1 VPAALAICLACIGL
15 ATVSAQQVGAPSG
28 SGPYPAIAESRA
40 ELPRHTVYRPVEM
53 PRTSMPL
60 YVWGNG
66 GCSAN
71 GLAHAAYLRQIAS
84 LGYVIVALGTPGGA
98 TGGAPAGAARGA
110 TGAPAARGAG
120 ASPADNGADPTEASQ
135 MIEAI
140 EWAERETARDGSPFS
155 RRIDVTKIAVGGHSC
170 GGLQAL
176 SVSHDPRIDTTLVL
190 DSGIYNQPGTG
201 RSRIKVEKSQL
212 TRLHSPVLYLLGGPS
227 DIAYPNATDDVAR
240 IDRVPVFFGS
250 LPVGHGGTFA
260 APDGGDWAK
269 VSGRWLDWQLKS
281 DADAGLDFAGPDC
294 RLCKDTRWE
303 VVQKQLP
310 APPAAP
316 RTR

>member
-1 VPAALAICLACIGL
+1 M
-15 ATVSAQQVGAPSG
+15 
-28 SGPYPAIAESRA
+28 
-40 ELPRHTVYRPVEM
+40 RPISV
-53 PRTSMPL
+53 
-60 YVWGNG
+60 
-66 GCSAN
+66 
-71 GLAHAAYLRQIAS
+71 IAS

-98 TGGAPAGAARGA
+98 TGGAPGGAAPGAARGGGGA
-110 TGAPAARGAG
+110 GAAGAPAARGAG
-120 ASPADNGADPTEASQ
+120 AAPPDNGADPTEASQ

-140 EWAERETARDGSPFS
+140 EWAERETARDGSPFY

-212 TRLHSPVLYLLGGPS
+212 SRLHSAVLYLLGGPS

-250 LPVGHGGTFA
+250 LPVGHGGTFS

-269 VSGRWLDWQLKS
+269 VSGRWLDWQLKG
-281 DADAGLDFAGPDC
+281 DADASRDFAGTDC
-294 RLCKDTRWE
+294 RLCTDSRWT

-310 APPAAP
+310 SPTGSP
-316 RTR
+316 RPR

>member
-1 VPAALAICLACIGL
+1 MWAPYTAPTVHPSSKWLAALTMCLAYISL
-15 ATVSAQQVGAPSG
+15 ALVSAQQVGTPSG
-28 SGPYPAIAESRA
+28 TGPYRAIAESRA
-40 ELPRHTVYRPVEM
+40 ELPRHTVYRPLEW
-53 PRTSMPL
+53 PRGSLPL

-66 GCSAN
+66 GCSSN

-84 LGYVIVALGTPGGA
+84 QGYVIVALGAAGGGA
-98 TGGAPAGAARGA
+98 AAPSDGSTDA
-110 TGAPAARGAG
+110 TQ
-120 ASPADNGADPTEASQ
+120 ASQ

-140 EWAERETARDGSPFS
+140 EWAERETARDGGAF
-155 RRIDVTKIAVGGHSC
+155 RGRIDVTRIAVGGHSC

-212 TRLHSPVLYLLGGPS
+212 TRLHSAVLYLLGGPS

-250 LPVGHGGTFA
+250 LPVGHGGTFS

-269 VSGRWLDWQLKS
+269 VSGRWLDWQLKA
-281 DADAGLDFAGPDC
+281 DADAGRDFAGQDC
-294 RLCKDTRWE
+294 RLCADSRWT

-310 APPAAP
+310 APTGAAGG
-316 RTR
+316 R

>member
-1 VPAALAICLACIGL
+1 MGQLRTLLSALVMCLACIGL
-15 ATVSAQQVGAPSG
+15 APLSAQQVGAPSG
-28 SGPYPAIAESRA
+28 TGPYPAIAESRA
-40 ELPRHTVYRPVEM
+40 DLPHHTVYRPVEW
-53 PRTSMPL
+53 PREPMPL

-84 LGYVIVALGTPGGA
+84 HGFVIVALGTPGGA
-98 TGGAPAGAARGA
+98 SAAPADSA
-110 TGAPAARGAG
+110 TDA
-120 ASPADNGADPTEASQ
+120 TQASQ

-140 EWAERETARDGSPFS
+140 EWAERETARQGSAFS
-155 RRIDVTKIAVGGHSC
+155 RRIDATKIGVGGHSC

-176 SVSHDPRIDTTLVL
+176 SVSNDPRIDTTLVL

-201 RSRIKVEKSQL
+201 RSRIQVEKSQL
-212 TRLHSPVLYLLGGPS
+212 TRLHGPVLYLLGGPS

-250 LPVGHGGTFA
+250 LPVGHGGTFS

-269 VSGRWLDWQLKS
+269 VSARWLDWQLKAN
-281 DADAGLDFAGPDC
+281 ADAGRDFAGRDC
-294 RLCKDTRWE
+294 RLCADARWT

-310 APPAAP
+310 AATAP
-316 RTR
+316 GGAR

>member
-1 VPAALAICLACIGL
+1 MGQPRTWIVVVAMCLAGMHL
-15 ATVSAQQVGAPSG
+15 APLWAQQVGEKSG
-28 SGPYPAIAESRA
+28 TGPHPAIAESRG
-40 ELPRHTVYRPVEM
+40 ELPHHTVYRPAEW
-53 PRTSMPL
+53 PREPLPL

-84 LGYVIVALGTPGGA
+84 FGYVIVALGTPGGA
-98 TGGAPAGAARGA
+98 AAAPADSS
-110 TGAPAARGAG
+110 T
-120 ASPADNGADPTEASQ
+120 DPTQASQ

-140 EWAERETARDGSPFS
+140 EWAERETARQGGALY
-155 RRIDVTKIAVGGHSC
+155 RHIDATRIAVGGHSC

-176 SVSHDPRIDTTLVL
+176 AVSSDPRIDTTLVL

-201 RSRIKVEKSQL
+201 RSRIQVEKSQL
-212 TRLHSPVLYLLGGPS
+212 TRLHGPVLYLLGGPS

-250 LPVGHGGTFA
+250 LPVGHGGTFS

-269 VSGRWLDWQLKS
+269 VSARWLDWQLRA
-281 DADAGLDFAGPDC
+281 DADAGRDFAGPGC
-294 RLCKDTRWE
+294 RLCTDARWT

-310 APPAAP
+310 AATAPAAA
-316 RTR
+316 R

>member
-1 VPAALAICLACIGL
+1 VA
-15 ATVSAQQVGAPSG
+15 AQQSGAPSG
-28 SGPYPAIAESRA
+28 SGPYPAIAESRP
-40 ELPRHTVYRPVEM
+40 ELPRHTVYRPVEL
-53 PRTSMPL
+53 PRAAMPL

-98 TGGAPAGAARGA
+98 TAGAPGGAPAGAARGA
-110 TGAPAARGAG
+110 AGAPTARGAG
-120 ASPADNGADPTEASQ
+120 AAPPENAADPTEASQ

-140 EWAERETARDGSPFS
+140 EWAEHETAREGSPFY

-212 TRLHSPVLYLLGGPS
+212 TRLHSAVLYLLGGPS

-250 LPVGHGGTFA
+250 LPVGHGGTFS

-269 VSGRWLDWQLKS
+269 VSGRWLDWHLKS
-281 DADAGLDFAGPDC
+281 DADASRDFVGADC
-294 RLCKDTRWE
+294 RLCTDSRWT

-310 APPAAP
+310 SPTGSP
-316 RTR
+316 RPR

>member
-1 VPAALAICLACIGL
+1 MSRFRTQLPVLAMCVACIGFASL
-15 ATVSAQQVGAPSG
+15 WAQQVGVPSG
-28 SGPYPAIAESRA
+28 TGPYPAIAEA
-40 ELPRHTVYRPVEM
+40 QTELPHHTVYRPVEW
-53 PRTSMPL
+53 PRAPVPL

-84 LGYVIVALGTPGGA
+84 HGYVIVALGTPGGA
-98 TGGAPAGAARGA
+98 AAAPADS
-110 TGAPAARGAG
+110 TT
-120 ASPADNGADPTEASQ
+120 DPTQASQ

-140 EWAERETARDGSPFS
+140 DWAERQTAREGSAFH
-155 RRIDVTKIAVGGHSC
+155 RRIDATKIAVGGHSC

-176 SVSHDPRIDTTLVL
+176 SVSNDPRIDTTLVL

-201 RSRIKVEKSQL
+201 RSRIQVEKSQL
-212 TRLHSPVLYLLGGPS
+212 TRLHGPVLYLLGGPS
-227 DIAYPNATDDVAR
+227 DIAYANATDDVAR

-250 LPVGHGGTFA
+250 LPVGHGGTFS

-269 VSGRWLDWQLKS
+269 VSARWLDWQLKA
-281 DADAGLDFAGPDC
+281 DADAGRDFAGKDC
-294 RLCKDTRWE
+294 RLCTDARWM

-310 APPAAP
+310 TAAPPVGV
-316 RTR
+316 R